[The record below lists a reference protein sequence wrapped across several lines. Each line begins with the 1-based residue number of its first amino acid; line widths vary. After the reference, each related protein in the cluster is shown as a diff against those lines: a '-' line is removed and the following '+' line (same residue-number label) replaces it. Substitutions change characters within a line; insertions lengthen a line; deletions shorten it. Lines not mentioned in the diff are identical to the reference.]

1 MKIAHWLFAAGLGLA
16 GSLAHALEVAPYS
29 ADALAAAQKDG
40 KPVAL
45 HFHAAW
51 CATCRAQEKVL
62 NELKADKSLDLT
74 VFVADYDKEEA
85 LRQAHRVS
93 QQSALIVYRG
103 AKETARVQ
111 AETDPAKLESALRTA
126 L

>member
-1 MKIAHWLFAAGLGLA
+1 MKIAHWLFAAGLGLI

-29 ADALAAAQKDG
+29 ASALAAAQKDG

-45 HFHAAW
+45 HFHAGW
-51 CATCRAQEKVL
+51 CATCRAQERVL

-85 LRQAHRVS
+85 LKQAHQVRK
-93 QQSALIVYRG
+93 QSTLIVYHG
-103 AKETARVQ
+103 DKETTRLMG
-111 AETDPAKLESALRTA
+111 ETDAAKLETALRTA